1 MPPLGAA
8 TLPGMAINV
17 VGSIHNRSFTSVGKM
32 LQFALSSIIVEAVL
46 RHPPVNVCNAALEA
60 GVENDILRS
69 YGCRV

>member
-46 RHPPVNVCNAALEA
+46 VARLLTSALPRLRPV
-60 GVENDILRS
+60 
-69 YGCRV
+69 